1 MTPFSAVMHEIS
13 TVYKSTGMQYKHLGN
28 TDLKLST
35 LSYGASPL
43 GSVFRNISETEG
55 IRTVHTA
62 IDLGIN
68 YIDVSPYYGAT
79 VAEKVLGK
87 ALKSVSRDKYV
98 ISTKVGRYGPD
109 FADFDFSAERI
120 TTSLE
125 ESLDRLGTET
135 IDILYLHDIE
145 FADLNQ
151 IFEESLPCL
160 QSLKKNGKIRYFGV
174 TGYPLKIYEETVKR
188 FDIDC
193 ILTYCRYA
201 LHDTSLSKL
210 IPTLDDK
217 NIGIINAS
225 PTGMGIL
232 TERGAPDWH
241 PGSKALLEA
250 SKKATE
256 LCKARGVDITE
267 IALQFAINHPSII
280 STLVGTANPRN
291 IEKNVRWAEK
301 TMDDELVDEILTLFT
316 DVDSV
321 WPSGYEA
328 NND

>member
-1 MTPFSAVMHEIS
+1 
-13 TVYKSTGMQYKHLGN
+13 MQYKQLGN

-43 GSVFRNISETEG
+43 GSVFRSISEAEG

-87 ALKSVSRDKYV
+87 ALKSVNRDKYV

-120 TTSLE
+120 TASLE
-125 ESLDRLGTET
+125 ESLDRLGTDT

-145 FADLNQ
+145 FANLNQ
-151 IFEESLPCL
+151 IFDESLPCL
-160 QSLKKNGKIRYFGV
+160 ESLKKDGKIRYFGV
-174 TGYPLKIYEETVKR
+174 TGYPLKVYEETIKH
-188 FDIDC
+188 FNIDC

-201 LHDTSLSKL
+201 LHDTSLSRL
-210 IPTLDDK
+210 IPTLDEK
-217 NIGIINAS
+217 GVGIINAS

-241 PGSKALLEA
+241 PGSEALIEA
-250 SKKATE
+250 SRKAKE
-256 LCKARGVDITE
+256 ICIAKGVDITE
-267 IALQFAINHPSII
+267 VALQFAINHPSII
-280 STLVGTANPRN
+280 STLVGTANPLN
-291 IEKNVRWAEK
+291 IEKNVQWAESK
-301 TMDDELVDEILTLFT
+301 MNDELAAELLSLFT
-316 DVDSV
+316 DIDSV
-321 WPSGYEA
+321 WTSGYEV